1 MPDATEPKVWRPR
14 ANWAR
19 RGEMTKICL
28 EILRRA
34 SALICNLGIAL
45 VFMTARGMDTD
56 DARLVRMVA
65 KRVGCCL
72 RQHRDAG
79 TVVSEDGP
87 GQTMV
92 WRRDASDWLQN

>member
-1 MPDATEPKVWRPR
+1 MS
-14 ANWAR
+14 
-19 RGEMTKICL
+19 KICL
-28 EILRRA
+28 DTLRRT
-34 SALICNLGIAL
+34 SAPLGNRNVAL
-45 VFMTARGMDTD
+45 ALMTVRGMDTD
-56 DARLVRMVA
+56 DARLVKLVA

-92 WRRDASDWLQN
+92 WRDGSARVGR